1 MFHQTLLPSFSYK
14 PVVTVTMIGKV
25 LTLKM
30 NALFSFLNVFKMVS
44 SMLFWSR
51 AINVGGF
58 ITLGFILSR
67 ILENVLFKKMTP

>member
-44 SMLFWSR
+44 SMLF
-51 AINVGGF
+51 
-58 ITLGFILSR
+58 
-67 ILENVLFKKMTP
+67 